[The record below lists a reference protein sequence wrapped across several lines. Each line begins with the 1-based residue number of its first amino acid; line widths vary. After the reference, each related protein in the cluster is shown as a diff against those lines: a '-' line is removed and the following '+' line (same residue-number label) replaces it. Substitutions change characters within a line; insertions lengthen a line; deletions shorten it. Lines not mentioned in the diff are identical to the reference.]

1 MYPLQRAYA
10 SQKEIEK
17 RTFFLSRENFKT
29 VKELVLKN
37 KHRSIDDC
45 DNYKRQILFNLSIS
59 TIENI
64 YDKI

>member
-1 MYPLQRAYA
+1 MYPYA

-45 DNYKRQILFNLSIS
+45 DELQETDII
-59 TIENI
+59 
-64 YDKI
+64 